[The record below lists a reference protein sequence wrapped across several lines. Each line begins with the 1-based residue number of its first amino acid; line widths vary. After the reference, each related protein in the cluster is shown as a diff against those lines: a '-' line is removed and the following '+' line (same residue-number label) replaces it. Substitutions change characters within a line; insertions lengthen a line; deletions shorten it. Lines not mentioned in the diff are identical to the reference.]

1 MLGFMSLQ
9 FFRQSPL
16 LAYPLA
22 ALMIFMLVFLV
33 VTARAVL
40 TRKTQWEAVS
50 RLPLEER
57 SQGGRAS

>member
-1 MLGFMSLQ
+1 MLGFMSLS

-22 ALMIFMLVFLV
+22 GLMIFMLVFLV
-33 VTARAVL
+33 VTLRAVL
-40 TRKTQWEAVS
+40 TKKSSWEAVS

-57 SQGGRAS
+57 TEGDAS